1 MRLTEL
7 TRLADMTVMFPA
19 ALVILAWLLLSR
31 SKTASCMWGISL
43 LFVYGLVGA
52 SKVLFKGW
60 GVGLQTLDI
69 SVISGQA
76 MNATLILTVGL
87 SLLARQYHAQL
98 RWPAA
103 ALGQSIGWWFGIV
116 CVTKNAHPLSEAIA
130 GCMLGAI
137 AACAFLYRIERIEL
151 RRLHWAAIAC
161 GLLLIGATTTITQ
174 FPVEKWLD
182 QVAISISGED
192 KAIKH
197 AGWRQN

>member
-1 MRLTEL
+1 
-7 TRLADMTVMFPA
+7 
-19 ALVILAWLLLSR
+19 
-31 SKTASCMWGISL
+31 MWGISL
-43 LFVYGLVGA
+43 LFAYGVVGA

-87 SLLARQYHAQL
+87 SLMARQYHTQL

-130 GCMLGAI
+130 GCLLGAI
-137 AACAFLYRIERIEL
+137 VACAFLYRIERIEL
-151 RRLHWAAIAC
+151 QRLHWTAIAC
-161 GLLLIGATTTITQ
+161 GLLLIGATTTITR
-174 FPVEKWLD
+174 FPVENWLD
-182 QVAISISGED
+182 QLAISISGED
-192 KAIKH
+192 KAIEH
-197 AGWRQN
+197 AGWRQK